1 MVDKSINESEKSA
14 IDRQNLLIT
23 IKELMKINNIPR
35 IAFSEVKLNKKIGE
49 GGQAKVY
56 KGIYKDEEVAV
67 KVLDDID
74 HKCLAHEIVILS
86 NLKHECIPTFFGLIV
101 EEEMIGFVN
110 KYINGKSLDEYIFV
124 EFDEKLKLKIISK
137 LANTLHYIHENTF
150 IHRDLK
156 PENMMLDQDL
166 NFYLIDFGI
175 AKVMTNM
182 IDTITRA
189 KGTIYYL
196 APESLEVAELTDK
209 DEIISK
215 ITTKVD
221 VWAFG
226 CIVSYIISGILPWT
240 NKYKDNVSAIQKLL
254 LKATE
259 FPIPLDEINSKGYSN
274 KDVLIQIIEVCLK
287 YNSLERCSMKD
298 IIDNYI
304 LKFV

>member
-110 KYINGKSLDEYIFV
+110 KYINGKSLDEYKFV